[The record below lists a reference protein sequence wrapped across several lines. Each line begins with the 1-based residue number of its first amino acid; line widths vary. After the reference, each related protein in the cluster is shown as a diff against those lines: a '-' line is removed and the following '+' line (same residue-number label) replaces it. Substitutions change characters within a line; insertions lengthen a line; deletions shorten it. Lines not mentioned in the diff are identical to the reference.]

1 MRPVRGLLDSARIC
15 VIRYRPEK
23 GGATMARHRI
33 GQEKLWSDRAVR
45 PVVTSLDDV
54 AALVDWKELDH
65 LLEA

>member
-1 MRPVRGLLDSARIC
+1 
-15 VIRYRPEK
+15 
-23 GGATMARHRI
+23 MARHRI